1 MNDQGPTGVIFGE
14 CLVDDFGDSQR
25 LGGAPFNV
33 AQHLQGLGIPAL
45 FISQVGDDAHGH
57 RLQAHMRH
65 WQMPLNGLSV
75 STHLPTGR
83 VEVRAD
89 PVLGHQFHILPHQA
103 YDAIPLPVALPEP
116 IAWLYHGSL
125 ALREQGESLQSWRTL
140 AALSL
145 WRFMDINLRSPWW
158 QPESLGTW
166 MTGASVLKCNED
178 ELDSLL
184 ETYALP
190 TGPELQDKMQVFTEH
205 FSLGALLLTC
215 GAEGAAYWDRKN
227 FYRVAAT
234 FVAALKNT
242 VGAGDAFAAAWLW
255 NYWRG
260 ASPENCLLRGGEL
273 AAAIC
278 SLPGATPDTR
288 GFYDP
293 FRRRWTQAES

>member
-1 MNDQGPTGVIFGE
+1 MNSQGPTGVIFGE

-33 AQHLQGLGIPAL
+33 AQHLQGLGTTAL
-45 FISQVGDDAHGH
+45 FISQVGDDVRG
-57 RLQAHMRH
+57 RCIQAHMQQ

-83 VEVRAD
+83 VEVCAD

-103 YDAIPLPVALPEP
+103 YDAIPLPETLPEP

-125 ALREQGESLQSWRTL
+125 ALREQGESLQNWSIL
-140 AALSL
+140 AALSP

-190 TGPELQDKMQVFTEH
+190 TGPDLQDKMQVFTER